1 MFITQEWPVLVLSRA
16 FNPSQVIVLSKYNEQ
31 LLNDFSDE
39 FDKPLVQFTVT
50 KYTTHSKSSHYAQF
64 KHIQSALLVISSAL
78 SAFLAFFQPELMPG
92 LPPPAIIPHS
102 AKRRQPGIIC
112 F

>member
-31 LLNDFSDE
+31 LLNDFSYE

-50 KYTTHSKSSHYAQF
+50 KYTTHSKSSYYAQF
-64 KHIQSALLVISSAL
+64 KHVQFNQLYWSSLLRFLLFLPSSN
-78 SAFLAFFQPELMPG
+78 
-92 LPPPAIIPHS
+92 
-102 AKRRQPGIIC
+102 RN
-112 F
+112 